1 VPRRSSLIPVSLF
14 ALSLVALLALPSAA
28 TAAPRI
34 YEGREA
40 AALRCAN
47 TLALT
52 AVALSAAELI
62 GEGEKNVMLGIT
74 VRILDRHVEG
84 TWAQKRAA
92 MEVMRDRRSVA
103 DTLEDYR
110 RSAERC
116 LVQFP
121 IN

>member
-1 VPRRSSLIPVSLF
+1 MARQLILTAAVCSV
-14 ALSLVALLALPSAA
+14 LSIAALVAFPGRA
-28 TAAPRI
+28 TAGTRV

-62 GEGEKNVMLGIT
+62 GEGEKNVMLGVT

-92 MEVMRDRRSVA
+92 MEVMRDRRSVP

-110 RSAERC
+110 RIAERC

>member
-1 VPRRSSLIPVSLF
+1 VARRFVLTAAVCSVLLIS
-14 ALSLVALLALPSAA
+14 SLVASSGAA
-28 TAAPRI
+28 EAGTRV

-62 GEGEKNVMLGIT
+62 GEGEKNVMLGVT

-92 MEVMRDRRSVA
+92 MEVMRDRRSVP

-110 RSAERC
+110 RIAERC

>member
-1 VPRRSSLIPVSLF
+1 MWRVISLLPVSVC
-14 ALSLVALLALPSAA
+14 ALSTVALLSTPSVA
-28 TAAPRI
+28 TAAPHI

-52 AVALSAAELI
+52 AVALSAAEMI

-74 VRILDRHVEG
+74 VRILDRHADG

-92 MEVMRDRRSVA
+92 MEIMRDRRSVP

-110 RSAERC
+110 RIAERC

>member
-1 VPRRSSLIPVSLF
+1 MARRSILTAAVCSV
-14 ALSLVALLALPSAA
+14 LSIAALVAFPGAA
-28 TAAPRI
+28 TAGTRV

-62 GEGEKNVMLGIT
+62 GEGEKNVMLGVT

-92 MEVMRDRRSVA
+92 MEVMRDRRSVP

-110 RSAERC
+110 RIAERC

>member
-1 VPRRSSLIPVSLF
+1 VPRSISLIPVTLSV
-14 ALSLVALLALPSAA
+14 LSLAAVLALPGAA
-28 TAAPRI
+28 TAAQRV

-52 AVALSAAELI
+52 AVALSAAEMI
-62 GEGEKNVMLGIT
+62 GEGEKSVMLGIT

-92 MEVMRDRRSVA
+92 MEVMRDRRSVP

-110 RSAERC
+110 RIAERC

>member
-1 VPRRSSLIPVSLF
+1 MPRRSSLIPVSLF

-110 RSAERC
+110 QIAERC

>member
-1 VPRRSSLIPVSLF
+1 MARRFVLTATVYSV
-14 ALSLVALLALPSAA
+14 LSIAALLASSGAA
-28 TAAPRI
+28 TAGTRV

-62 GEGEKNVMLGIT
+62 GEGEKNVMLGVT

-92 MEVMRDRRSVA
+92 MEVMRDRRSVP

-110 RSAERC
+110 RIAERC

>member
-1 VPRRSSLIPVSLF
+1 MWRVISLLPVSVCV
-14 ALSLVALLALPSAA
+14 LSTVALLSTPSVA
-28 TAAPRI
+28 TAAQRV

-52 AVALSAAELI
+52 AVALSAAEMI

-92 MEVMRDRRSVA
+92 MEIMRDRRSVP

-110 RSAERC
+110 RIAERC

>member
-1 VPRRSSLIPVSLF
+1 MWRIISLLPVSVCV
-14 ALSLVALLALPSAA
+14 LSTAALLSTSSVA
-28 TAAPRI
+28 TAAPHI

-52 AVALSAAELI
+52 AVALSAAEMI

-92 MEVMRDRRSVA
+92 MEIMRDRRSVP

-110 RSAERC
+110 RIAERC

>member
-1 VPRRSSLIPVSLF
+1 VPRRFSLTAVAVF
-14 ALSLVALLALPSAA
+14 ALSFGALAHPGMAIA
-28 TAAPRI
+28 GTRI

-52 AVALSAAELI
+52 AVALSSAELI
-62 GEGEKNVMLGIT
+62 GEGEKNVMLGVT

-84 TWAQKRAA
+84 SWAQKRAA
-92 MEVMRDRRSVA
+92 MEVMRDRRSVP

-110 RSAERC
+110 RIAERC

>member
-1 VPRRSSLIPVSLF
+1 MARRFSLTAVTVF
-14 ALSLVALLALPSAA
+14 ALSLGALVAHPGMA
-28 TAAPRI
+28 TAGKRI

-62 GEGEKNVMLGIT
+62 GEGEKNVMLGVT

-84 TWAQKRAA
+84 SWAQKRAA
-92 MEVMRDRRSVA
+92 MAVMRDRRSVP
-103 DTLEDYR
+103 DTLDDYR
-110 RSAERC
+110 RIAERC

>member
-1 VPRRSSLIPVSLF
+1 MPRRSSLIPVSLF
-14 ALSLVALLALPSAA
+14 AHSLVALLALPSAA

-110 RSAERC
+110 QIAERC